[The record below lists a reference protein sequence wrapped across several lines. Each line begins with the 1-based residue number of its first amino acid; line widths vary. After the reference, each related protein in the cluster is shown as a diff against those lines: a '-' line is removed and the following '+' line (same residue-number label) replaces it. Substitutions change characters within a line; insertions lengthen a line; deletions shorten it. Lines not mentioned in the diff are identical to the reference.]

1 MKTWTEC
8 LEFDTKPQKAARVLC
23 CPSQYHL
30 TKPKKPFSY
39 PSYQI
44 AVKET
49 QNIPIF
55 VSFQRVSGPLTLTT
69 TLATANEYNPAYE
82 KSKLRL

>member
-1 MKTWTEC
+1 METWTGC
-8 LEFDTKPQKAARVLC
+8 MDFDTKPQKATRVLC
-23 CPSQYHL
+23 CPGQYHP
-30 TKPKKPFSY
+30 TKSKQPFSY

-55 VSFQRVSGPLTLTT
+55 VSFQSVSGPLTLTT
-69 TLATANEYNPAYE
+69 TLATANESYYN
-82 KSKLRL
+82 